1 MTERIDN
8 TTWRPTGPHVPPED
22 AREQRATFI
31 EWALQCAESGGTT
44 IDQFLIR
51 NELISA
57 EDLYRTLANILSV
70 PFTAKIL
77 PIAHNLDG
85 DLLIKAETCPLLN
98 NGDRLSFAIAPTGQK
113 FVALLFAACHGSI
126 HLNEGNVVITTPQN
140 FIESVRMTYGRVIAQ
155 NAVEK
160 MQIRAPYLSAY
171 QNGMMKSATI
181 LLSLSSLFI
190 FSFLV
195 PTFWHSLIFLFTLFP
210 GIPSILLKAEALKHS
225 SPIPPSHLTLID
237 QDLPSYTIL
246 VPLYRERKIISKLIS
261 RLKRIDYPKAKL
273 EIKILVELDDVE
285 TRLALLIEELPA
297 IFEIV
302 VCPMMNPRT
311 KPRALNI
318 GLAYARGDYIVVYDA
333 EDEPDPDQLRKAVH
347 CFHQGGKRIGCVQ
360 GRLAIDNSAD
370 SWISRMFALEYAGL
384 FDALL
389 PGMAYAKQ
397 PIPLGGTS
405 NHFRR
410 TTLEAC
416 FAWDPWNVTEDADLG
431 LRLARLGYETAII
444 DSTTWEEAPNTL
456 PAWINQR
463 TRWLKGW
470 IQTAIVVARPLDKN
484 WTSISRVRQFQITV
498 ISLAS
503 ITSALFNPLIVLFLG
518 WIIALPCISEPISR
532 YELAQW
538 CLIALVFIGHLNVSY
553 RTLKIGMRHRGF
565 KFYWLDV
572 LSISIYSL
580 LKCFAAWRA
589 LWEFVVAP
597 SLWRKTEHGHSRTSR
612 RLATKAY

>member
-1 MTERIDN
+1 
-8 TTWRPTGPHVPPED
+8 
-22 AREQRATFI
+22 
-31 EWALQCAESGGTT
+31 
-44 IDQFLIR
+44 
-51 NELISA
+51 
-57 EDLYRTLANILSV
+57 
-70 PFTAKIL
+70 
-77 PIAHNLDG
+77 
-85 DLLIKAETCPLLN
+85 
-98 NGDRLSFAIAPTGQK
+98 
-113 FVALLFAACHGSI
+113 
-126 HLNEGNVVITTPQN
+126 
-140 FIESVRMTYGRVIAQ
+140 
-155 NAVEK
+155 
-160 MQIRAPYLSAY
+160 
-171 QNGMMKSATI
+171 
-181 LLSLSSLFI
+181 
-190 FSFLV
+190 
-195 PTFWHSLIFLFTLFP
+195 
-210 GIPSILLKAEALKHS
+210 
-225 SPIPPSHLTLID
+225 
-237 QDLPSYTIL
+237 
-246 VPLYRERKIISKLIS
+246 
-261 RLKRIDYPKAKL
+261 
-273 EIKILVELDDVE
+273 
-285 TRLALLIEELPA
+285 
-297 IFEIV
+297 
-302 VCPMMNPRT
+302 
-311 KPRALNI
+311 
-318 GLAYARGDYIVVYDA
+318 
-333 EDEPDPDQLRKAVH
+333 
-347 CFHQGGKRIGCVQ
+347 
-360 GRLAIDNSAD
+360 
-370 SWISRMFALEYAGL
+370 
-384 FDALL
+384 
-389 PGMAYAKQ
+389 MAYAKQ

-431 LRLARLGYETAII
+431 LRLARLGYETAVI

-553 RTLKIGMRHRGF
+553 RTLKIGMQHRGF

-572 LSISIYSL
+572 LGISIYSL